1 MKTIQKFYTC
11 LKSIKFAH
19 DKSKNKQYIYHGLD
33 YMIKFNENVRNIS
46 KELMNIK
53 HKQMTIVLFEE
64 SKNLN
69 YRKIVKCI
77 TCAIKN

>member
-1 MKTIQKFYTC
+1 
-11 LKSIKFAH
+11 
-19 DKSKNKQYIYHGLD
+19 
-33 YMIKFNENVRNIS
+33 MIRFNENVRNIS
-46 KELMNIK
+46 KKLMNIK

-64 SKNLN
+64 LKNLN